1 MSDLKQTLLV
11 GAVAVLTLAATP
23 LAAQEQDQ
31 PDILIS
37 GATTSAGTTSAPTT
51 SA

>member
-23 LAAQEQDQ
+23 LAAQDSSS
-31 PDILIS
+31 P
-37 GATTSAGTTSAPTT
+37 TSW
-51 SA
+51 